1 LKKFAFLLLLV
12 FALEACKKEVHSVLD
27 PRMAGL
33 YIVSEICYTG
43 PPPNHVPVVT
53 TDSLRWTV
61 ALVGDSSVNM
71 NGNKAKFI
79 AVQQGGYVF
88 EGTQTVSGAPFSLV
102 FDSGFHTLRFIY
114 NSSCDSC
121 GDGCQGWGA
130 K

>member
-1 LKKFAFLLLLV
+1 MKYFAFLLLIA
-12 FALEACKKEVHSVLD
+12 FALGACKKEVHSVLD

-79 AVQQGGYVF
+79 AV
-88 EGTQTVSGAPFSLV
+88 
-102 FDSGFHTLRFIY
+102 LRFIY